1 MKKLGLFL
9 ICFICLIGCSN
20 KEDDLSFN
28 TISSEEAYKIMESKD
43 VIILDVRTSSEFKSG
58 HIKDALNIPL
68 DSLDD
73 LILEAVQDKDATIL
87 VYCQSGRRSE
97 EASKILIDMGYKDVN
112 NFGGINSWTYEI
124 VTD

>member
-68 DSLDD
+68 DSLED